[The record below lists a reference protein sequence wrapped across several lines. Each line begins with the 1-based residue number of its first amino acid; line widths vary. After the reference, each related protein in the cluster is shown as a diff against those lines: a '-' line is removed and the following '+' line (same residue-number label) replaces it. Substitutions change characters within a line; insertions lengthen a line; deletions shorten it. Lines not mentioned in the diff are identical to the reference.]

1 MSILLNIIHTVQDV
15 LLLDGIFVQSDLID
29 GSQVLSEGSLHQM
42 FRDLWYVGHVPQQL
56 QDRLHWLHLLRVDGL
71 FSNLPYEQQQL
82 LSDPVIGL
90 KPLILDQF
98 VEKLEL
104 L

>member
-1 MSILLNIIHTVQDV
+1 MSILLNIIHTIQNV
-15 LLLDGIFVQSDLID
+15 LLLDSIFVKSDLID
-29 GSQVLSEGSLHQM
+29 GSQVLSKCSLHQM
-42 FRDLWYVGHVPQQL
+42 FWNLWYVGHVPQQL
-56 QDRLHWLHLLRVDGL
+56 QDGLYWLHLLRVDGL

-90 KPLILDQF
+90 EPLILDQF